1 MTHPVLRSV
10 GAVLE
15 APPFFGPPFA
25 LGDSPAPPADR
36 QKDGLTDMT
45 SSTRVARRAPAALL
59 GFLCLCAAL
68 IACSNN
74 PSQVSDLDCNPLEKS
89 CNKAC
94 KSDLDCA
101 SPNRH
106 FICAND
112 GFCLPVCRSS
122 ADCNVAHDAFGGAPW
137 QGCEFG
143 GCTCSD
149 FTCLVPDC
157 FTSDECGA
165 KICRAGR
172 CQDAAESFDRC
183 EVYPAHAVLG
193 VDGRRTFT
201 VVAYAGE
208 EAVIAAEKPTWSASG
223 GVVRLTTTEE
233 SGMRATFTG
242 AAATQGATQAV
253 RATMGGVSCSAEV
266 EVIARS
272 NASLRAV
279 LVDETSGRTI
289 QGATVV
295 ADTSGGQIALE
306 EEAGTPGS
314 YILNGEATAGA
325 LTLSAFHPDFN
336 SVTIA
341 GLSARDLMVPMRRVA
356 TLNKGGVRGAVTTLA
371 SASTSNLSAGFVGLS
386 VQGSLLD
393 LGLEQFLGETVTT
406 DISIAG
412 LVDLPGVA
420 LPSGVVIGDKDS
432 FLALGG
438 AGPCGEA
445 DKARSGLCGN
455 QSAFSLGFSMPVTDL
470 APLAGA
476 LTGGGPIDYGA
487 LLSQALPI
495 LSQVELGMVRDVPF
509 DLVPAA
515 DFAVDA
521 VAVRDMTPSLALN
534 RSIALSLPALP
545 TLDGEAVGF
554 VAGAALALV
563 EDRGFV
569 PLGLGAGVADAQG
582 KIGEVALQMAAP
594 QGGIEGSDFV
604 LVAIAL
610 PGGGVMADGAL
621 GLSGVVARMPSPEG
635 ERLPEIGGDFIGLPS
650 GGAFEGVSRSVRGV
664 AEVEGAGVYRLIFTL
679 ASGRRWTV
687 TFGGGEVAL
696 PRPPEGFEDLDA
708 SAATVPFMAQAVRL
722 AGDAGVDALF
732 KIDGEEGVA
741 RLNALTRAFSIHE
754 AAVDSAETQ
763 VESAP

>member
-253 RATMGGVSCSAEV
+253 RATMGGVSCAAEV

-594 QGGIEGSDFV
+594 QGGVEGSDFV

-650 GGAFEGVSRSVRGV
+650 GGAFEGASRSVRGV